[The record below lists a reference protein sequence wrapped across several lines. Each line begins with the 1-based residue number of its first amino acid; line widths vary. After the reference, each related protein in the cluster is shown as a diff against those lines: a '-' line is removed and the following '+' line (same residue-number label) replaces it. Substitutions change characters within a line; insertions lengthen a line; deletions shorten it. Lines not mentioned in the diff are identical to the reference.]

1 MLPLRAERP
10 NERALVF
17 IRREI
22 AALRFHSHLQGVEHL
37 VRHGLGA
44 HGAPES
50 GLVFVGRAASL
61 ALVAGRARSLGDGFA
76 QGPVQL
82 AVDGGLTFEPF
93 DLLAETD
100 HAGLHFVV
108 GRGVLGGEHAVRA
121 ALAVE
126 ERFGGVPR
134 LGALL
139 AQFKNLVH
147 GKLLL
152 FRRPRIAG
160 L

>member
-1 MLPLRAERP
+1 M
-10 NERALVF
+10 
-17 IRREI
+17 
-22 AALRFHSHLQGVEHL
+22 
-37 VRHGLGA
+37 RHGLGA

-61 ALVAGRARSLGDGFA
+61 ALVADRAGTLGDGFA
-76 QGPVQL
+76 QGLVQL

-93 DLLAETD
+93 DLLAEID
-100 HAGLHFVV
+100 HVGLHFVV

-134 LGALL
+134 LGALF

-147 GKLLL
+147 
-152 FRRPRIAG
+152 I
-160 L
+160 